1 MAHEPTTPTKRLV
14 LRAVLNDVSPIVA
27 RVIAVPD
34 HLEIHA
40 LHAVF
45 LSLLGWT
52 QDLGFIVR
60 IRAQEFNSFRRKTR
74 GTRLRDFALRRQ
86 EKFRYICD
94 TLDLWEWEIRV
105 LDVEP
110 VEDEGVDIVCLTGRG
125 AAPPEHCG
133 GPRGYRLMLKRQ
145 QAGPELTDPA
155 AISASVKWFAD
166 AYQDQLGIDWQF
178 LEGTLNEGW
187 KRVEERLARS
197 GPLTPTR
204 FSVQE
209 TNERLKWLMQHRRWW
224 Q

>member
-1 MAHEPTTPTKRLV
+1 MAHEPTTPTTRLV
-14 LRAVLNDVSPIVA
+14 LRAVLHDVSPIVA

-34 HLEIHA
+34 DLEIHE
-40 LHAVF
+40 LHEVF

-60 IRAQEFNSFRRKTR
+60 IHAQEFNSFRRKTR

-110 VEDEGVDIVCLTGRG
+110 VESEEVDIVCLMGRG

-155 AISASVKWFAD
+155 SISAGVKLLAD
-166 AYQDQLGIDWQF
+166 AYQDQFGIDWQF